1 MVGSAMVEVAVL
13 PEEARVHVR
22 ASGAIT
28 APDSS
33 SIRAVA
39 TGSEPH
45 RLPLQADS
53 ILVAVALPRV
63 VVAGAVPQVH
73 SGARAASPPRPVRTG
88 WPRGKNS
95 RR

>member
-1 MVGSAMVEVAVL
+1 MVGSAMVEAAAL
-13 PEEARVHVR
+13 PEEARVHGR

-33 SIRAVA
+33 SIRVVA

-45 RLPLQADS
+45 RLPLQVDS
-53 ILVAVALPRV
+53 TLVAVAPRRV

-73 SGARAASPPRPVRTG
+73 SGAREASPPRPVRTG